1 MNAPPGFTTRDLRVA
16 QPLTA
21 GGTPAH
27 LGRELAGVLT
37 PEVLAPL
44 PPSLALPTG
53 PRPNADWISARVLQS
68 SVQPVRVQPGGA
80 LIGLLL
86 THCGNGGSGG
96 ASVHLGYLLARDS
109 WGKGYA
115 TQLVQGLVQAMAG
128 HGSGTLVGG
137 VDPGNRASI
146 RVLEK
151 AGFTLDAG
159 QSTLDTWIYTR
170 QIPAATGQ

>member
-1 MNAPPGFTTRDLRVA
+1 MNAPPGFTMRDLRVE
-16 QPLTA
+16 QPLTP
-21 GGTPAH
+21 GFIPAH
-27 LGRELAGVLT
+27 LARELVGVLT

-53 PRPNADWISARVLQS
+53 PRPCADWISARVSQS

-86 THCGNGGSGG
+86 THRMNGGSGG
-96 ASVHLGYLLARDS
+96 ASMHLGYLLARDS

-128 HGSGTLVGG
+128 HGPGTLVGG
-137 VDPGNRASI
+137 VDAANPASV

-159 QSTLDTWIYTR
+159 QSTLDTRIYTR
-170 QIPAATGQ
+170 EIPVAPNK